1 MIANDLTLN
10 PGSYGGTAANLV
22 FVLAGYPTPTS
33 SIRRVQATALTE
45 PNSLLVSHQT
55 VKRGAVT
62 YQRHL
67 LRRDRTLNDPLLG
80 GVKGSV
86 WLTMECPQGTTVFT
100 AAVIKDMIGQL
111 ASTWMTATV
120 TDAILAGEA

>member
-45 PNSLLVSHQT
+45 PNALLISHQT
-55 VKRGAVT
+55 VKRGEVT
-62 YQRHL
+62 YNRHL
-67 LRRDRTLNDPLLG
+67 IRRDRTLIDPILG
-80 GVKGSV
+80 AVKASV
-86 WLTMECPQGTTVFT
+86 WQTWETPIGSSVVT
-100 AAVIKDMIGQL
+100 AAVIKDMVGHL
-111 ASTWMTATV
+111 SATHMISGA
-120 TDAILAGEA
+120 TDAILAGES